1 MYNGCYTNERET
13 MPKLERID
21 LWIWDK
27 SIQEYKSQRSIGW
40 DEVDSIQVSEN
51 VDSVEI
57 FVGQKT
63 ENNQTTKEEWEVE
76 KESFLNNKN
85 VEIYHSGGGC
95 VHYYFKGFLIDSQ
108 DHEILHEV
116 EKYSLETEC
125 YFGYWD
131 GEKQHG
137 FSATLKDGVEL
148 LEMLDYKEL
157 KEV

>member
-1 MYNGCYTNERET
+1 MYNGGYTNEREI

-40 DEVDSIQVSEN
+40 GEVDSIQISDN

-57 FVGQKT
+57 FVGQK
-63 ENNQTTKEEWEVE
+63 NDDQIIIEEWQKE
-76 KESFLNNKN
+76 KETFLNDKN

-95 VHYYFKGFLIDSQ
+95 VHYYLKGFLIDSQ
-108 DHEILHEV
+108 NHEILHEV
-116 EKYSLETEC
+116 EKYRLETEC

-131 GEKQHG
+131 GEKQFG
-137 FSATLKDGVEL
+137 FSATLKEGVEL

-157 KEV
+157 REV